1 MMKRA
6 DAAMYAAKRR
16 GRNLVSARAEFV
28 GRSEERGGVL
38 HCNFHLLSIA

>member
-1 MMKRA
+1 MKRA

-28 GRSEERGGVL
+28 GRSEERGWGAAL
-38 HCNFHLLSIA
+38 DNFHLLSIA